1 MPSALV
7 FPLLVLIEHVNLHW
21 LLGVGQCASVRAG
34 AKTVLE
40 SPSREPRECWSGGWR
55 MPMSRGLPG
64 LTVGTAT
71 LGPFCH
77 LYGMPL
83 AKLWAPPFLYS
94 GSSALLSRPSEPGHP
109 DNR

>member
-21 LLGVGQCASVRAG
+21 LLGVSQCASVRAG

-64 LTVGTAT
+64 LTVGTGHPWAILPPVWHAAGQT
-71 LGPFCH
+71 LGPTF
-77 LYGMPL
+77 PL
-83 AKLWAPPFLYS
+83 LW
-94 GSSALLSRPSEPGHP
+94 LLGIIVQA
-109 DNR
+109 